1 MICSELEL
9 GLGEAHEGVLFLP
22 DDAPVGGMLKDYL
35 GDAVLEF
42 DIKGGFAHLLSIY
55 GLARETAAITR
66 VMAAVSLASPYIESK
81 CAKPPLMSNS
91 RTASPK

>member
-1 MICSELEL
+1 MVIPRTKRALYRGQRSGFSILNFKKSTSEVSAGEL
-9 GLGEAHEGVLFLP
+9 GCFG
-22 DDAPVGGMLKDYL
+22 K
-35 GDAVLEF
+35 
-42 DIKGGFAHLLSIY
+42 LSFERSGNFSDLSRI
-55 GLARETAAITR
+55 R